1 MQPDRKLMSEVVMAA
16 GLTSGVT
23 ALSVIGT
30 EIGNGGKLLGSHGS
44 APGMGDACMTGI
56 REVNKI
62 YRIG

>member
-1 MQPDRKLMSEVVMAA
+1 MAA

-44 APGMGDACMTGI
+44 APGMGNACMTGI